1 MFVFIDTE
9 TGGLTTDYS
18 LLTVAAAIT
27 DAEFNL
33 VDKLCFGL
41 RPVSHYV
48 THPEAM
54 RVNNICLADHA
65 QTALYTDTA
74 REQFRAFLTSGS
86 AHAPKR
92 RLIPAGHNVA
102 FDLNFVWAHLLPE
115 SDWKQ
120 VCGYPS
126 YDTAVIARFL
136 ASEGLI
142 PSNAFSLSAMRT
154 LFGIETG
161 SAHNAENDVLAT
173 IEVAKHFRAILKGLP
188 KS

>member
-18 LLTVAAAIT
+18 LLTVAAAVT
-27 DAEFNL
+27 DKEFNVL
-33 VDKLCFGL
+33 NTLCFGL
-41 RPVSHYV
+41 RPATHYV

-54 RVNNICLADHA
+54 HVNNIDLSEHA
-65 QTALYTDTA
+65 RTALYTDTA
-74 REQFRAFLTSGS
+74 RAQFRAFLTAG
-86 AHAPKR
+86 AAAAPRR

-102 FDLNFVWAHLLPE
+102 FDLNFVWAQLMPE

-120 VCGYPS
+120 TCGYPV
-126 YDTAVIARFL
+126 YDTAIIARFL
-136 ASEGLI
+136 ASAGLI
-142 PSNAFSLSAMRT
+142 PATAFSLMAMRN
-154 LFGIETG
+154 LFKIETG

-173 IEVAKHFRAILKGLP
+173 IEVAKHFNAILKGLP